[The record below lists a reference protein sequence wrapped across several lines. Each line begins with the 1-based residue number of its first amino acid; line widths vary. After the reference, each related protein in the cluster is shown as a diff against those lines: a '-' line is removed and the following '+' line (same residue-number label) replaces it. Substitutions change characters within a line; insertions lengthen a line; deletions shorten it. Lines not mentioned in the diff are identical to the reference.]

1 MFAHVP
7 RHWYLATLFFNV
19 FEASQSCF
27 SFVILFCEQ
36 EFFLLIFFLLLL
48 LLFHSSSLFTVRG
61 RCGAVVPA
69 SAWALPDNAKQ
80 FFCLIT
86 TASVQWQTI
95 SQPASLTIII
105 SVRARATSAKVHW
118 LTGRNDENESENF
131 FPFTRRG
138 KAKQNQKTLCATHN
152 LHVLHPHR
160 LRCPTMMVWNEIWP
174 RENQYSKDNL
184 KFNYAFW

>member
-1 MFAHVP
+1 MDASLCSLM
-7 RHWYLATLFFNV
+7 YLGTGTWQHCFLNV

-95 SQPASLTIII
+95 SQPASPSSSPCVPEQHQPRYIGWQAGTTRTKVRTFSHLREEERQNRTRKHLVHYVQHII
-105 SVRARATSAKVHW
+105 SMYSIHTVWGALRWWYGMRF
-118 LTGRNDENESENF
+118 G
-131 FPFTRRG
+131 PG
-138 KAKQNQKTLCATHN
+138 KINIQKT
-152 LHVLHPHR
+152 
-160 LRCPTMMVWNEIWP
+160 I
-174 RENQYSKDNL
+174 
-184 KFNYAFW
+184 